1 MWNTCLVVIDIIYK
15 FASVGTLIFLSWQIR
30 EAKQTNKLSN
40 KQFED
45 KKKEDNIRHQK
56 DEREKAIQMAE
67 LYANELISNI
77 TYLKNVYSK
86 CGVTQ
91 YFKNLQYTDFKDFD
105 VYELEAFIKSKI
117 DIKEMEKLTSDIDL
131 MILVDSAHF
140 LNKDVKEVTAETI
153 NILNLKK
160 FIDRYENEAAASLDI
175 IAQNVQADDLVGEE
189 ELFKDAKMEYAT
201 YSISYNK
208 EFRQVLCDTLNK
220 LEYFCMYFNAGVADE
235 ETIYQSLHQSFLE
248 MVRVI
253 YFRIAS
259 RNKSGKDKYFTN
271 IIKLYNKWA
280 DRYFE
285 CLQKEI
291 ESTRNNTHEQER
303 IKK

>member
-1 MWNTCLVVIDIIYK
+1 MVWNICLTVIDIIYK

-30 EAKQTNKLSN
+30 EARQTNKLSN

-45 KKKEDNIRHQK
+45 KKKEYNIRHQK

-77 TYLKNVYSK
+77 TYLKSVYSK
-86 CGVTQ
+86 CGVTK
-91 YFKNLQYTDFKDFD
+91 YFKDLQYADFRDFD
-105 VYELEAFIKSKI
+105 VYELQAFIKSKI
-117 DIKEMEKLTSDIDL
+117 DINEMEKLTKDIDL

-140 LNKDVKEVTAETI
+140 LNKDIKEVTEETI

-160 FIDRYENEAAASLDI
+160 FIDKYENEAAVSIDI
-175 IAQNVQADDLVGEE
+175 VQSDVQTDELVDEE
-189 ELFKDAKMEYAT
+189 ELFNRAKLEYAT

-208 EFRQVLCDTLNK
+208 EFSQILCDTLNK
-220 LEYFCMYFNAGVADE
+220 LEYFCMYFNTGVADE

-248 MVRVI
+248 MIRVV

-271 IIKLYNKWA
+271 IIKLYNKWSE
-280 DRYFE
+280 RYSE
-285 CLQKEI
+285 C
-291 ESTRNNTHEQER
+291 
-303 IKK
+303 